1 MKNLIKNSQK
11 LVEYLFGQ
19 LKTSFVNFEKT
30 FVFASF
36 MSSTPAFL
44 LVPHKKSSVQAGLR
58 RFSALNY
65 RTVAVLSILTT
76 SFLNSCTTVKEY
88 EKNKLNDAEMVLGN
102 RTIEKTEL
110 SFQSYREGS
119 SGANAGKVGGGCG
132 CN

>member
-1 MKNLIKNSQK
+1 MKKIIKNTRNIAQN
-11 LVEYLFGQ
+11 LFGQ
-19 LKTSFVNFEKT
+19 LRTSFVNFGKT
-30 FVFASF
+30 FVSTSF
-36 MSSTPAFL
+36 ISSTPACHSE
-44 LVPHKKSSVQAGLR
+44 LVEESVQAGLR
-58 RFSALNY
+58 RFNGLNY
-65 RTVAVLSILTT
+65 RTIAVLSILTIP
-76 SFLNSCTTVKEY
+76 FLNSCTTVKEY